1 MGIRTGAE
9 YRERLR
15 DGRTVYANGER
26 VKDVTTHPPFQRT
39 IGTIAAL
46 YDLQHDPAHQPLLT
60 YPSPKTGHPVGL
72 SFLITESAEDI
83 TRRIRSEEFRA
94 EATFGLMGRMPDF
107 MNAMVTDG
115 ACYLGSFGS
124 KRCVKPTTIPK
135 AWSLPKTTESAP
147 SGSGRSCFDF
157 RKSFAFARSLV
168 LKTSE

>member
-26 VKDVTTHPPFQRT
+26 VKDVTTYPPFQRT

-46 YDLQHDPAHQPLLT
+46 YDLQHDPAHQSLLT

-72 SFLITESAEDI
+72 SFLITESAEDV

-115 ACYLGSFGS
+115 A
-124 KRCVKPTTIPK
+124 V
-135 AWSLPKTTESAP
+135 AAP
-147 SGSGRSCFDF
+147 MLSQREPRYAENLIRYYEDCREND
-157 RKSFAFARSLV
+157 L
-168 LKTSE
+168 